1 MRRFLTFLTLTLL
14 SISVYA
20 QRYNKYES
28 SYYYKQAME
37 YLDKEDGASALE
49 ALKKEISE
57 HKDNGYAYLWAA
69 AIHLSN
75 EEYGDALVSA
85 DNAIKYIPK
94 KDKEYKAFAYY
105 KRAGVYRA
113 LDDTIKA
120 LADYSTAISIDPT
133 DYKFYSER
141 AQILYE
147 EGLYDQADRDY
158 VAIKSLDEH
167 NSMAYMGMGRNKIA
181 RGEYRQA
188 IDDFDY
194 VIALY
199 PDYSSGYSFRAE
211 AKMKVHEYSDAASD
225 IVKALSIN
233 RDDKA
238 FYLMNCL
245 ADSSFTHIC
254 TKLKSYA
261 VTEPNSEYWPYC
273 LGVIYES
280 TRKYEE
286 AIDYYMKSAKLD
298 SDDVVYSRISN
309 CYEEMGDWELAME
322 YIDKAIEIDPTYFVY
337 PLSKADIYYK
347 SGDIKSG
354 VTVLDSFIESHPD
367 YYYGYYRRGWF
378 KDNLN
383 DIDGAIAD
391 YTTSIELNPDYSYA
405 YMSRGKMH
413 LLKGEDEL
421 AHKDFEETV
430 KRDTVPEKGNATE
443 YALFYLGRVD
453 EAKAWMQKIIDA
465 DKDDSG
471 VYYDAACLYA
481 LMGDI
486 DSSIAYLK
494 TSLDKGYKGL
504 HHIQTDNDLDNIR
517 NDSRYQE
524 LISRYSAVKEASMAD
539 STKVSYVEKIS
550 EIPFT
555 RSGGV
560 TKVKCEINGLPLHFV
575 FDTGA
580 AEVTI
585 SRIEA
590 TFMFK
595 NDYLTAA
602 DVVGKARYMDA
613 NGDISIGTVINLR
626 KVTFAGLELENV
638 RASVVDSGNA
648 PLLLG
653 QSVLSRLGKVEID
666 YEKSVLRITVK
677 EKVNN

>member
-1 MRRFLTFLTLTLL
+1 MRRFLAFLTLSLL
-14 SISVYA
+14 SISVFA
-20 QRYNKYES
+20 QRHNKYES

-37 YLDKEDGASALE
+37 YLEKEDNTSALE
-49 ALKKEISE
+49 ALQKEISD
-57 HKDNGYAYLWAA
+57 HKDNGYAYLFVA
-69 AIHLSN
+69 AIHLRN
-75 EEYGDALVSA
+75 EAYGDALVSA

-113 LDDTIKA
+113 LEDTQKA
-120 LADYSTAISIDPT
+120 LADYSTAISIYPENDE
-133 DYKFYSER
+133 FYSDR

-147 EGLYDQADRDY
+147 GGLYDQADKDY
-158 VAIKSLDEH
+158 VAIKALDEH
-167 NSMAYMGMGRNKIA
+167 NAMAYMGMGRNKVA

-211 AKMKVHEYSDAASD
+211 ARMRVHEYSDAASD

-280 TRKYEE
+280 TRKYGE
-286 AIDYYMKSAKLD
+286 AIDYYKKSAKLD
-298 SDDVVYSRISN
+298 SDDVVYSRISK
-309 CYEEMGDWELAME
+309 CYEELGNWESAME
-322 YIDKAIEIDPTYFVY
+322 YIDKAIEIDPEYFIY
-337 PLSKADIYYK
+337 TLSKADIYYE

-354 VTVLDSFIESHPD
+354 IAVLDSFIESHPD

-391 YTTSIELNPDYSYA
+391 YTTSVELNPDYSYA

-413 LLKGEDEL
+413 LLKGEDDL
-421 AHKDFEETV
+421 ARKDFEETV

-465 DKDDSG
+465 EKDDSG

-481 LMGDI
+481 LMGDV
-486 DSSIAYLK
+486 DSSIAYLG

-517 NDSRYQE
+517 NDSRYKE
-524 LISRYSAVKEASMAD
+524 LISRYSNVKESRMAD
-539 STKVSYVEKIS
+539 SAKVSYVEKIS

-595 NDYLTAA
+595 NDYLTTA

-648 PLLLG
+648 PLLIG

-666 YEKSVLRITVK
+666 YEKSVLRITVR
-677 EKVNN
+677 ERVNN

>member
-1 MRRFLTFLTLTLL
+1 
-14 SISVYA
+14 
-20 QRYNKYES
+20 
-28 SYYYKQAME
+28 ME
-37 YLDKEDGASALE
+37 YLEKEDNSSALE
-49 ALKKEISE
+49 ALRKEISD
-57 HKDNGYAYLWAA
+57 HKDNGYAYLFIS
-69 AIHLSN
+69 AIHLRN

-105 KRAGVYRA
+105 KRAGVYKA
-113 LDDTIKA
+113 LEDTSKA
-120 LADYSTAISIDPT
+120 LADYSTAISINPT
-133 DYKFYSER
+133 NDEFYSER
-141 AQILYE
+141 AQVLYE
-147 EGLYDQADRDY
+147 KGLYDQADKDY
-158 VAIKSLDEH
+158 VAIKALDEH
-167 NSMAYMGMGRNKIA
+167 NVMAYMGMGRNKVA

-211 AKMKVHEYSDAASD
+211 AKMKVHDYSDAASD

-261 VTEPNSEYWPYC
+261 VIEPNSEYWPYC
-273 LGVIYES
+273 LGMIYES

-286 AIDYYMKSAKLD
+286 AIDYYMKSAKLG

-309 CYEEMGDWELAME
+309 CYEEVGNWELAME

-443 YALFYLGRVD
+443 YALFYLG
-453 EAKAWMQKIIDA
+453 E
-465 DKDDSG
+465 
-471 VYYDAACLYA
+471 
-481 LMGDI
+481 LM
-486 DSSIAYLK
+486 K
-494 TSLDKGYKGL
+494 
-504 HHIQTDNDLDNIR
+504 Q
-517 NDSRYQE
+517 
-524 LISRYSAVKEASMAD
+524 
-539 STKVSYVEKIS
+539 
-550 EIPFT
+550 
-555 RSGGV
+555 
-560 TKVKCEINGLPLHFV
+560 
-575 FDTGA
+575 
-580 AEVTI
+580 
-585 SRIEA
+585 
-590 TFMFK
+590 
-595 NDYLTAA
+595 
-602 DVVGKARYMDA
+602 
-613 NGDISIGTVINLR
+613 
-626 KVTFAGLELENV
+626 
-638 RASVVDSGNA
+638 
-648 PLLLG
+648 
-653 QSVLSRLGKVEID
+653 RLGCKRSLMQTRMTAEYIMTRLA
-666 YEKSVLRITVK
+666 YML
-677 EKVNN
+677 

>member
-1 MRRFLTFLTLTLL
+1 MAFLTLSLL
-14 SISVYA
+14 SISVFA

-37 YLDKEDGASALE
+37 YPRKEEDSSALE
-49 ALKKEISE
+49 ALQKEISD
-57 HKDNGYAYLWAA
+57 HKDNGYAYLFVA
-69 AIHLSN
+69 AIYLRN
-75 EEYGDALVSA
+75 EAYGDALVSA

-113 LDDTIKA
+113 LEDTQKA
-120 LADYSTAISIDPT
+120 LADYSTAISIYPENDE
-133 DYKFYSER
+133 FYLDR

-147 EGLYDQADRDY
+147 EGLYDQADKDY
-158 VAIKSLDEH
+158 VAIKALDEH
-167 NSMAYMGMGRNKIA
+167 NAMAYMGMGRNKVA

-211 AKMKVHEYSDAASD
+211 SKMRVQEYSDAASD

-233 RDDKA
+233 RDDKS

-273 LGVIYES
+273 LGMIYES

-286 AIDYYMKSAKLD
+286 AIDYYKKSAKLD
-298 SDDVVYSRISN
+298 GDDVVYARISN
-309 CYEEMGDWELAME
+309 CYEELGNWESAME
-322 YIDKAIEIDPTYFVY
+322 YIEKAIEIDPKYFVY
-337 PLSKADIYYK
+337 PLSKADLYYK

-354 VTVLDSFIESHPD
+354 VAVLDGFIEFHPD

-378 KDNLN
+378 KDNIN

-421 AHKDFEETV
+421 ARKDFEETV
-430 KRDTVPEKGNATE
+430 KRDTVPEKGNAAE
-443 YALFYLGRVD
+443 YALFYLGRID

-471 VYYDAACLYA
+471 VYYDAACLYS
-481 LMGDI
+481 LMGDV
-486 DSSIAYLK
+486 DSSIAYLE

-517 NDSRYQE
+517 NDSRYKE
-524 LISRYSAVKEASMAD
+524 LISRHSDVKESSVAGSA
-539 STKVSYVEKIS
+539 KVSYIEKVS
-550 EIPFT
+550 EAPFT

-602 DVVGKARYMDA
+602 DVVGKSRYMDA
-613 NGDISIGTVINLR
+613 NGDISIGTMINLR
-626 KVTFAGLELENV
+626 KVTFAGFELENV

-666 YEKSVLRITVK
+666 YEKGVLRIIVK
-677 EKVNN
+677 ERVNN